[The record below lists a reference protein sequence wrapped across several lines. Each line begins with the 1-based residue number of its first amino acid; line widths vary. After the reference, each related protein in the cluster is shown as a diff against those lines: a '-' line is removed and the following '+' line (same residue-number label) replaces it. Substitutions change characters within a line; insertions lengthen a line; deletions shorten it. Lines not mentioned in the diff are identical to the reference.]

1 MDKVLE
7 KIRIL
12 DHAFSIGLNSKSLI
26 KASEEDCK
34 NLFLVNKKIDPF
46 FKIKF
51 LKSQK
56 IVDVLNSDDEEL
68 KQKYYELCSFKNI
81 KIETIE
87 WVSKNLI
94 NKFWA
99 LRNRPMNGYFFEE
112 IVINVLKFSIENNLT
127 EEKSI
132 ILFENLC
139 CFTSIGRANQL
150 GLNYKPPFP
159 ALKTTSELVS
169 LISKISYKL
178 DKYDDR
184 FVLDA
189 LRILLRNRKIDNAN
203 LLVFFINNKINFSDF
218 NSYYLDYFDK
228 IVINDYELLITKLA
242 KILEEV
248 KNKEIFASLIK
259 NTEFD
264 FSIKNLDR
272 IIYLLKKNKIKK
284 PMTREEFLKFFYPN
298 DINAQ
303 ILLNIDSYIKR
314 AFVRHLLNNKK
325 RAFIS
330 LLVKNINMF
339 LEMDYANV
347 LFNEN
352 FYKAVNVNSL
362 TQKDLIFLNSKNLKL
377 LELPNNIQ
385 LTFNEYKTLALA
397 KTITEYSSGMMMEIY
412 LGLMDVS
419 IDKRIRLFKE
429 IIPFENYLT
438 SLKKEKATK
447 LSNILKEES
456 FSSRFQKAKKNIKN
470 LTKKDFLRFLIIDP
484 LSNLFN
490 EPEKVEQ
497 VKNQIKNRSDLDF
510 LFKLYKDKYKT
521 VSSDLKIIKRNYYD
535 ESGLRSK
542 VIQLFGFEKD
552 FLKLYEENIFNMLD
566 QGIFDVILSL
576 LRDGALTIQQENN
589 LKLLTKAYI
598 ADQYDKIKFYN
609 NDLDKELEM
618 IVQNNIKNIWKKN
631 YSSSVNS
638 IFCTETYD
646 FQTLLRIGEKPMGTC
661 LHWETGTYRN
671 CLLANFDA
679 SKKIMAAYKNDEIVA
694 RAVLRLTK
702 YATKIDSTLS
712 FKDVEKVGIGE
723 DNSNKEKIVLFLEK
737 SYTHFDT
744 DQKKL
749 IKAEFLKILL
759 KKAEDMGAVLVVSD
773 DYNSIIKKMF
783 PNLEKEKCKLFI
795 PRSKNGVQYMD
806 SFSGLVRASQAGG
819 FMEKHFFAIDTKWDE
834 LD

>member
-7 KIRIL
+7 RIKII
-12 DHAFSIGLNSKSLI
+12 DHALSIGLNSKSLI

-56 IVDVLNSDDEEL
+56 IVNILNSDDEDL
-68 KQKYYELCSFKNI
+68 KQKYYELCSFEDI

-87 WVSKNLI
+87 WASQNLI

-99 LRNRPMNGYFFEE
+99 LKNRHMNGYSFKEN
-112 IVINVLKFSIENNLT
+112 VINVLKFSTENNLT

-139 CFTSIGRANQL
+139 CFTSIGR
-150 GLNYKPPFP
+150 FP
-159 ALKTTSELVS
+159 VLETSELVS
-169 LISKISYKL
+169 FISKISYKL

-189 LRILLRNRKIDNAN
+189 LRILLRNRKIDNTN
-203 LLVFFINNKINFSDF
+203 LLIFFINNKINFSGF
-218 NSYYLDYFDK
+218 NGYYLDYFDE
-228 IVINDYELLITKLA
+228 IVINDYELLITKLT

-284 PMTREEFLKFFYPN
+284 PMTREEFLKFFYPD

-303 ILLNIDSYIKR
+303 ILLNIDSHIKR
-314 AFVRHLLNNKK
+314 SFVIYLLNNKK

-339 LEMDYANV
+339 LEMDFTNV

-362 TQKDLIFLNSKNLKL
+362 TQKDLNFLSSEKLNLLK
-377 LELPNNIQ
+377 LPNNIQ
-385 LTFNEYKTLALA
+385 LTFNEYKTLALT
-397 KTITEYSSGMMMEIY
+397 KTISEYSSGMMMEIY
-412 LGLMDVS
+412 LGLMDISV
-419 IDKRIRLFKE
+419 DKRIRLFKE
-429 IIPFENYLT
+429 IIPFEDYLT

-447 LSNILKEES
+447 ISSILKEES
-456 FSSRFQKAKKNIKN
+456 FSSRFQKAKKKIKN
-470 LTKKDFLRFLIIDP
+470 LTKEGFLRFLVIDP

-490 EPEKVEQ
+490 ETEKAEK

-510 LFKLYKDKYKT
+510 LLKLYKEKYKT
-521 VSSDLKIIKRNYYD
+521 VSSDLKMIKRNYYD
-535 ESGLRSK
+535 ESGLKNK
-542 VIQLFGFEKD
+542 VIQLFGFEKE
-552 FLKLYEENIFNMLD
+552 FLKLHEENIFNMLD
-566 QGIFDVILSL
+566 QGIFDVILFL
-576 LRDGALTIQQENN
+576 LRDDKLTTRQKNN

-598 ADQYDKIKFYN
+598 AGQYDKIKFYN

-631 YSSSVNS
+631 YSSSINS

-646 FQTLLRIGEKPMGTC
+646 FETLLRIGEKPTKTC
-661 LHWETGTYRN
+661 LHWKTGSFRE

-712 FKDVEKVGIGE
+712 FKDVEKMGIGE

-737 SYTHFDT
+737 SYTHLDT
-744 DQKKL
+744 DQKDL
-749 IKAEFLKILL
+749 IKTEFLKILL
-759 KKAEDMGAVLVVSD
+759 KKAEDMGAVLVVST
-773 DYNSIIKKMF
+773 DYDSIIKKMF
-783 PNLEKEKCKLFI
+783 PDLEKEKCKLFI
-795 PRSKNGVQYMD
+795 TPSKNGVQYID
-806 SFSGLVRASQAGG
+806 SFSRRVSASQAED
-819 FMEKHFFAIDTKWDE
+819 FMKNYFFAIDTKK
-834 LD
+834 

>member
-7 KIRIL
+7 RIKII
-12 DHAFSIGLNSKSLI
+12 DHALSIGLNAKSLI
-26 KASEEDCK
+26 KASEEDYK

-56 IVDVLNSDDEEL
+56 IVNILNSDDEDL
-68 KQKYYELCSFKNI
+68 KQKYYELCSFEDI

-87 WVSKNLI
+87 WASQNLI

-99 LRNRPMNGYFFEE
+99 LKNRHIYSFKEN
-112 IVINVLKFSIENNLT
+112 VVNVLKFSTENNLT

-139 CFTSIGRANQL
+139 CFTSIGR
-150 GLNYKPPFP
+150 FP
-159 ALKTTSELVS
+159 ALKTTSEIVS
-169 LISKISYKL
+169 FISKISYKL

-184 FVLDA
+184 FILDA
-189 LRILLRNRKIDNAN
+189 LRILLRHRKIDNAN
-203 LLVFFINNKINFSDF
+203 LLIFFINNKINFSGF
-218 NSYYLDYFDK
+218 NISYYLDYFDK
-228 IVINDYELLITKLA
+228 IVINDYELLITKLT

-284 PMTREEFLKFFYPN
+284 PMTREEFLKFFYPD

-314 AFVRHLLNNKK
+314 AFVIYLLNNKK

-339 LEMDYANV
+339 LEMDSTNV

-362 TQKDLIFLNSKNLKL
+362 TQKDLNFLSSEKLNLLK
-377 LELPNNIQ
+377 LPNNIQ
-385 LTFNEYKTLALA
+385 LTFNEYKTLALT
-397 KTITEYSSGMMMEIY
+397 KTISGYSSGMMMEIY

-429 IIPFENYLT
+429 IIPFEDYLI
-438 SLKKEKATK
+438 SLEKEEATK
-447 LSNILKEES
+447 ISSILKEES
-456 FSSRFQKAKKNIKN
+456 FSSRFQEAKKKIKN
-470 LTKKDFLRFLIIDP
+470 LTKEGFLRFLVIDP
-484 LSNLFN
+484 LPNLFN
-490 EPEKVEQ
+490 ETEKAEK

-510 LFKLYKDKYKT
+510 LLKLYKEKYKT
-521 VSSDLKIIKRNYYD
+521 VSSDLKMIKRNYYN
-535 ESGLRSK
+535 ESGLKNK
-542 VIQLFGFEKD
+542 VIQLFGFEKE
-552 FLKLYEENIFNMLD
+552 FFKLHEENIFNMLD

-576 LRDGALTIQQENN
+576 LRDDKLTTRQKNN

-598 ADQYDKIKFYN
+598 AGQYDKIKFYN

-618 IVQNNIKNIWKKN
+618 IVQNNMKNIWKKN
-631 YSSSVNS
+631 YSSSINS

-646 FQTLLRIGEKPMGTC
+646 FETLLRIGEKPMKTC
-661 LHWETGTYRN
+661 LHWKTGSFRE

-702 YATKIDSTLS
+702 YATKIDSTLG
-712 FKDVEKVGIGE
+712 FKDVEKMGIGE

-737 SYTHFDT
+737 SYTHLDT
-744 DQKKL
+744 DQKDL
-749 IKAEFLKILL
+749 IKTEFLKILL
-759 KKAEDMGAVLVVSD
+759 KKAEDMGAVLVVST
-773 DYNSIIKKMF
+773 DYDSIIKKMF
-783 PNLEKEKCKLFI
+783 PDLEKEKCKLFI
-795 PRSKNGVQYMD
+795 SPSKNGVQYID
-806 SFSGLVRASQAGG
+806 SFSGRVSASQAEG
-819 FMEKHFFAIDTKWDE
+819 FMKNYFFAIDTKK
-834 LD
+834 

>member
-12 DHAFSIGLNSKSLI
+12 DHALSIGLNSKSLI
-26 KASEEDCK
+26 KASEEDIN

-87 WVSKNLI
+87 WVSQNLI

-99 LRNRPMNGYFFEE
+99 LKNRHMNGYSFEE

-139 CFTSIGRANQL
+139 CFASTGGTPLDLEIKEILS
-150 GLNYKPPFP
+150 F
-159 ALKTTSELVS
+159 
-169 LISKISYKL
+169 ISKISYKL
-178 DKYDDR
+178 DRHDDR

-189 LRILLRNRKIDNAN
+189 LKVLLMNRKIDNAN
-203 LLVFFINNKINFSDF
+203 LLIYLINNKINFSDL
-218 NSYYLDYFDK
+218 NISYGYFDK
-228 IVINDYELLITKLA
+228 MVINDYELLITKLT

-248 KNKEIFASLIK
+248 KNKEVFINLIK

-284 PMTREEFLKFFYPN
+284 PMTRKEFLKFFYPD

-303 ILLNIDSYIKR
+303 MLLKTDSHIKR
-314 AFVRHLLNNKK
+314 NFVIYLLNNKK
-325 RAFIS
+325 RAFVS

-339 LEMDYANV
+339 LSIDGSNT

-352 FYKAVNVNSL
+352 FYKVVNVNSL
-362 TQKDLIFLNSKNLKL
+362 TQKDLNFLSLEKL
-377 LELPNNIQ
+377 WLLRLPNNIQ
-385 LTFNEYKTLALA
+385 LTFNEYKTLAST
-397 KTITEYSSGMMMEIY
+397 KTISASGMMMEIY

-438 SLKKEKATK
+438 SLKKEEATK
-447 LSNILKEES
+447 ISSMLKEES

-470 LTKKDFLRFLIIDP
+470 LTKKDFLRFLITDP

-490 EPEKVEQ
+490 ETEKAEK

-521 VSSDLKIIKRNYYD
+521 VSSDLKMIKRNYYD
-535 ESGLRSK
+535 ESGLKNK
-542 VIQLFGFEKD
+542 VIQLFGFKKE

-576 LRDGALTIQQENN
+576 LRDNKLTTSQKIN
-589 LKLLTKAYI
+589 LKFLTKAYI
-598 ADQYDKIKFYN
+598 AGQYDKIKFC
-609 NDLDKELEM
+609 DLDKELEM
-618 IVQNNIKNIWKKN
+618 IVQNNMKNIWKKN
-631 YSSSVNS
+631 YSSSINS

-646 FQTLLRIGEKPMGTC
+646 FETLLRIGEKPVSTC
-661 LHWETGTYRN
+661 LHWETGSYRD

-712 FKDVEKVGIGE
+712 FKDVEKMEIDE

-737 SYTHFDT
+737 SYTHLDT
-744 DQKKL
+744 DQRDL
-749 IKAEFLKILL
+749 TKAEFLKILL
-759 KKAEDMGAVLVVSD
+759 KKAADMGAVLVVSTNYD
-773 DYNSIIKKMF
+773 SIIEKMF
-783 PNLEKEKCKLFI
+783 PNLKKEKCKLFI
-795 PRSKNGVQYMD
+795 PRSKNRAQYID
-806 SFSGLVRASQAGG
+806 SFPGRVSASQASS
-819 FMEKHFFAIDTKWDE
+819 MENYFFAIDTKRGQ